1 MNAGGVA
8 VVTEDDVGVEAAE
21 VVWTPWLLEDE
32 VEAEVD
38 PVGDDPGVVV
48 ATDEAEVVTDTA
60 VVDEWVTVLEAEL
73 QLNPMLWI
81 PMLQLLFPPGWLG

>member
-21 VVWTPWLLEDE
+21 VVWSLGCWRTRWRRKSTRWG
-32 VEAEVD
+32 
-38 PVGDDPGVVV
+38 GDDPGVVV

-73 QLNPMLWI
+73 QLNPMDTDAAAA
-81 PMLQLLFPPGWLG
+81 FPPGWLG